1 MERIAA
7 LAYPSTKEFAAIDL
21 GSNSFHM
28 IIVREVNGSIQVLSK
43 MKRRVQLGDGLDEKH
58 HLSQNAIQ
66 RGVECLA
73 LFAERLQGFSI
84 DQVNAV
90 ATYTLRRAEN
100 SDEFLQAAKKV
111 FPFPIRIISGAEEAK
126 LIYLGVSH
134 TQPETGRKLVVDIGG
149 GSTEMIIGEG
159 FSPLLAESRHMGC
172 VSFTKAFFADGKISE
187 KQFYTAQKMALSRI
201 EDLSWEYRYLGWNSV
216 LGSSGTIKAISQV
229 IAENFSADGIIT
241 PKTLQQVIALI
252 LKFDSF
258 EKMKIAGLSED
269 RIGVFVAGV
278 AILSAVFENYRIEQ
292 MRYSDGALREGVLYS
307 FERHFQVDDIRE
319 RTVTSLIKHFWIDKE
334 QALRVADTALLL
346 ASRYQCWKNSEQI
359 EELQSILLAAS
370 LLHEAGMV
378 VNHSAAH
385 KHAAYILQNSELPGF
400 DPMQKNL
407 LVTLVRFQM
416 KSLKQLDLL
425 KGSRYHSQDVL
436 ALIMMLRLAVI
447 INRSR
452 QSTEI
457 TEKFAL
463 HVNSDGNKWALEFE
477 PGYLER
483 NPLTQSDLLQE
494 QNNLQI
500 IKVNLSIR

>member
-1 MERIAA
+1 M
-7 LAYPSTKEFAAIDL
+7 
-21 GSNSFHM
+21 
-28 IIVREVNGSIQVLSK
+28 
-43 MKRRVQLGDGLDEKH
+43 
-58 HLSQNAIQ
+58 
-66 RGVECLA
+66 
-73 LFAERLQGFSI
+73 
-84 DQVNAV
+84 
-90 ATYTLRRAEN
+90 
-100 SDEFLQAAKKV
+100 
-111 FPFPIRIISGAEEAK
+111 
-126 LIYLGVSH
+126 
-134 TQPETGRKLVVDIGG
+134 
-149 GSTEMIIGEG
+149 
-159 FSPLLAESRHMGC
+159 
-172 VSFTKAFFADGKISE
+172 
-187 KQFYTAQKMALSRI
+187 
-201 EDLSWEYRYLGWNSV
+201 

-346 ASRYQCWKNSEQI
+346 ASRYQRWKNSEQI

-370 LLHEAGMV
+370 LLHETGMV
-378 VNHSAAH
+378 VNHSVAH

-407 LVTLVRFQM
+407 LVTLVRFQI

-436 ALIMMLRLAVI
+436 ALIIMLRLAVI

-463 HVNSDGNKWALEFE
+463 HVNSDGNKWVLEFE
-477 PGYLER
+477 PDYLER

>member
-1 MERIAA
+1 MGTSRN
-7 LAYPSTKEFAAIDL
+7 PHPL
-21 GSNSFHM
+21 G
-28 IIVREVNGSIQVLSK
+28 
-43 MKRRVQLGDGLDEKH
+43 
-58 HLSQNAIQ
+58 
-66 RGVECLA
+66 RGGC
-73 LFAERLQGFSI
+73 Q
-84 DQVNAV
+84 
-90 ATYTLRRAEN
+90 
-100 SDEFLQAAKKV
+100 
-111 FPFPIRIISGAEEAK
+111 
-126 LIYLGVSH
+126 LGVSH

-187 KQFYTAQKMALSRI
+187 KQFYTAQKIALSRI
-201 EDLSWEYRYLGWNSV
+201 EDLSWEYRHLGWNSV

-334 QALRVADTALLL
+334 QALRVADTTLLL
-346 ASRYQCWKNSEQI
+346 ASRYQRWKNSEQI

-447 INRSR
+447 VNRSR